1 MHLTMHHMG
10 TEYAYPLTHRDP
22 FADICTTQINS
33 SFDVSFLNFIE
44 PCLQITLV

>member
-10 TEYAYPLTHRDP
+10 TEYVYPLTYQDS
-22 FADICTTQINS
+22 FADIYTTQIK
-33 SFDVSFLNFIE
+33 SFFNVSFLNFLK